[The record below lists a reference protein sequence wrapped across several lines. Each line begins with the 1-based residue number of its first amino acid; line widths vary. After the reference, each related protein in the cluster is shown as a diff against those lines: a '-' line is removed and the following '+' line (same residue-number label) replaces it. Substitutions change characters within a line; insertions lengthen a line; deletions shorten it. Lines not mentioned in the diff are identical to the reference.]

1 MRNGTIISLLVFMLV
16 VGCDRNEGIKVEN
29 EAPQVLQLELKK
41 DKKGA
46 DVLVLATEGL
56 PQLNQES
63 KGYNLYLCWVDEP
76 APPGGYPHEKR
87 IELRGGAQGEGAAF
101 TVGLNAHLFD
111 LGTSYYGRGRVCV
124 IAVSDDESYISNVVR
139 VPNKPDTGDGG

>member
-1 MRNGTIISLLVFMLV
+1 MLL

-76 APPGGYPHEKR
+76 APQVGIHTKRESNCAEEPREKVLP
-87 IELRGGAQGEGAAF
+87 LR
-101 TVGLNAHLFD
+101 
-111 LGTSYYGRGRVCV
+111 
-124 IAVSDDESYISNVVR
+124 
-139 VPNKPDTGDGG
+139 

>member
-1 MRNGTIISLLVFMLV
+1 MRNGTIISLLVFMLL

-87 IELRGGAQGEGAAF
+87 IELRGGAQGEGELVFYHLAF
-101 TVGLNAHLFD
+101 GS
-111 LGTSYYGRGRVCV
+111 SYL
-124 IAVSDDESYISNVVR
+124 
-139 VPNKPDTGDGG
+139 